1 MSVKRPPVI
10 CPYLEIMEQ
19 HKQYQQHAKRISS
32 ARSCVDSKQPTS
44 PRQFSYYLSKYKD
57 SDKKTR
63 LKKPNQIKSARGTA
77 SRKKLSETDN
87 WMTQLNDVVLPR
99 QCATKVSPSA
109 VLLFPSPVVPNSRTP
124 ETLRQII
131 DDSGL
136 KVLDESP
143 LSARDSYYAKD
154 IQSLMIKP
162 PGPAFNVKPSPRPR
176 SMRKQE
182 TQEMKVSRPSISQSE
197 RQQRPTLQFEQKF
210 EEEDAIAKKKIEEQR
225 KKFDEIN
232 LDDYKTDNFNV
243 SLEKDRKPSNNNT
256 NKDKKDFDP
265 LGDIDSFLNNGKGS
279 NSALSNSYS
288 NEENRINSNTDDNYD
303 SNLDDKNEFDLKD
316 FDRIVKDDTDVNYEE
331 DDDTDV
337 NMDEIDNILNNDV
350 IKQLGNNDSGNIE
363 IDIND
368 NNNEFKEVV
377 QPSSPKRETIVK
389 FQLPEFANDNQ

>member
-32 ARSCVDSKQPTS
+32 ARSCVESKQPQT
-44 PRQFSYYLSKYKD
+44 PRQFSYYLNKYKD
-57 SDKKTR
+57 TDKKTR
-63 LKKPNQIKSARGTA
+63 LKKPTQIKSARGAT
-77 SRKKLSETDN
+77 SKKKLSDTDN

-99 QCATKVSPSA
+99 QRGTIVSPSA

-176 SMRKQE
+176 SMRKNE
-182 TQEMKVSRPSISQSE
+182 DDDMKVSRPNISQSE
-197 RQQRPTLQFEQKF
+197 RQQRPTIQIDKKLDEEQ
-210 EEEDAIAKKKIEEQR
+210 EAQAKKKYEEQK

-232 LDDYKTDNFNV
+232 LDEFNLDKFNV
-243 SLEKDRKPSNNNT
+243 SKEDNSTNT
-256 NKDKKDFDP
+256 NKGKREYDP
-265 LGDIDSFLNNGKGS
+265 LDDIDSLLNNNENNANTNEDK
-279 NSALSNSYS
+279 NNNDIDLNELDKIIKNVEDDNSYTD
-288 NEENRINSNTDDNYD
+288 ENNID
-303 SNLDDKNEFDLKD
+303 
-316 FDRIVKDDTDVNYEE
+316 I
-331 DDDTDV
+331 
-337 NMDEIDNILNNDV
+337 DEIDNILNNDA
-350 IKQLGNNDSGNIE
+350 IKKLGTSDSNNIE
-363 IDIND
+363 IDINTND
-368 NNNEFKEVV
+368 GETKEII
-377 QPSSPKRETIVK
+377 QPSSPKRETMVT
-389 FQLPEFANDNQ
+389 FQLPEFANNGA